1 MARAKKEIAPQPS
14 PRGEGSPLEPSENKV
29 FQNIRTVLA
38 AARQKVY
45 SAINSA
51 MVEAYWE
58 IGRQI
63 MKAQEGQRAEYG
75 TGLIKYLAERLTK
88 EFGKGFD
95 ESSLRRMRQFFQV
108 FPIRATLSHELSWSH
123 YRLLIK
129 IDNELRREFYLKEC
143 AESNWSVRQLE
154 RQITSFYYE
163 RLLATQKEGKESVKN
178 EIQTTEPK
186 TEPDYIL
193 KDPYILEFLD
203 LNENKKYH
211 ENELEQTLI
220 DNLQNFLLELG
231 KGFSFVARQKRIT
244 IEGDHYYVDLVFYNY
259 MLRCFVVIDLKTGK
273 LSYQDIGQIDF
284 YVRYFDD
291 QIKLPED
298 NPTLGIILCADK
310 NKTMAKY
317 SVLSDKDNLL
327 ASKYMLYLP
336 TEEELKKELERER
349 IRIESKLEEDSE
361 NIK

>member
-1 MARAKKEIAPQPS
+1 MANTNNAVNS
-14 PRGEGSPLEPSENKV
+14 SENTV
-29 FQNIRTVLA
+29 YQNIRTVLVT
-38 AARQKVY
+38 ARQKVY

-63 MKAQEGQRAEYG
+63 EQAVGDRAEYG
-75 TGLIKYLAERLTK
+75 KGLLQYISKELSI
-88 EFGKGFD
+88 EFGKGFTVRN
-95 ESSLRRMRQFFQV
+95 LQAMRQFYEV
-108 FPIRATLSHELSWSH
+108 FPNTHALRAELSWTH
-123 YRLLIK
+123 YRLLMR
-129 IDNELRREFYLKEC
+129 IDNESRRKFYLKEC
-143 AESNWSVRQLE
+143 AENNWSSRQLE
-154 RQITSFYYE
+154 RQINSFYYE
-163 RLLATQKEGKESVKN
+163 RLLATQKENKESIKD
-178 EIQTTEPK
+178 EIKTTEPK
-186 TEPDYIL
+186 TDTDYIL

-211 ENELEQTLI
+211 ENELENALI
-220 DNLQNFLLELG
+220 DNLQQFLLELG
-231 KGFSFVARQKRIT
+231 KGFTFVARQKRIT

-259 MLRCFVVIDLKTGK
+259 MLKCFVVIDLKTGK

-291 QIKLPED
+291 KIKLPED
-298 NPTLGIILCADK
+298 SPTLGIILCADK
-310 NKTMAKY
+310 NETMAKY

-349 IRIESKLEEDSE
+349 LCIEKKLNED
-361 NIK
+361 

>member
-1 MARAKKEIAPQPS
+1 MAQTKKKLDPQPS
-14 PRGEGSPLEPSENKV
+14 PTGEGSPLEPSENKV
-29 FQNIRTVLA
+29 YQNIRTVLVT
-38 AARQKVY
+38 ARQKVY

-51 MVEAYWE
+51 MVGAYWE

-63 MKAQEGQRAEYG
+63 EEAVGDRAEYG
-75 TGLIKYLAERLTK
+75 KGLLQFISRGLST
-88 EFGKGFD
+88 EFGKGFTVRN
-95 ESSLRRMRQFFQV
+95 LQAMRQFYTV
-108 FPIRATLSHELSWSH
+108 FPNTHALRAELSWTH
-123 YRLLIK
+123 YRLLMR
-129 IDNELRREFYLKEC
+129 IDNEPRREFYLKEC
-143 AESNWSVRQLE
+143 AECNWSSRQLE
-154 RQITSFYYE
+154 RQVTSFYYE

-186 TEPDYIL
+186 TDPDYIL

-211 ENELEQTLI
+211 ENELEQALI
-220 DNLQNFLLELG
+220 DNLQKFLLELG

-259 MLRCFVVIDLKTGK
+259 MLKCFVVIDLKTGK

-291 QIKLPED
+291 QIKLSED

-349 IRIESKLEEDSE
+349 IRIESKLEEDSDSV
-361 NIK
+361 K